1 LFGLVVLSRA
11 LRVRQEHLMREYVE
25 GAVLSGG
32 RPRMPDTPERSRL
45 ERERNIREVIFGMQD
60 GVLTTLGIVTG
71 VGAAHPDRSTI
82 LLTGLVSLVVG
93 TISMGVGEYLGGK
106 SEREVVRNAIRLE
119 QREMI
124 EKPDDEFSEQVAY
137 YRLKGFTSEEATMI
151 VTRLATNPE
160 VWLHEM
166 MRDEFGI
173 DPRIAEGGGTRASFA
188 MAGSFAGGAV
198 VPLIGYFFPVSLG
211 LSLSIG
217 IVLAALGL
225 FAIGVFAGRLSNRNP
240 LVKGAELLAF
250 GALVFCVSFAAGH
263 FIPALFGH
271 GPVSPE

>member
-1 LFGLVVLSRA
+1 V
-11 LRVRQEHLMREYVE
+11 HEYVE
-25 GAVLSGG
+25 GAVLGGG

-45 ERERNIREVIFGMQD
+45 ERARSIREVIFGMQD

-71 VGAAHPDRSTI
+71 VGAAQPERATI
-82 LLTGLVSLVVG
+82 LLTGIVSLIVG

-124 EKPDDEFSEQVAY
+124 EKPDDEFHEQVAY
-137 YRLKGFTSEEATMI
+137 YRLKGFTPEEATMI
-151 VTRLATNPE
+151 VNRLATNPD

-173 DPRIAEGGGTRASFA
+173 DPRIAEGGGARASFA
-188 MAGSFAGGAV
+188 MGGSFAAGAV
-198 VPLIGYFFPVSLG
+198 VLLIGYLFPLGYEQSLG
-211 LSLSIG
+211 VG
-217 IVLAALGL
+217 IVLAALAL
-225 FAIGVFAGRLSNRNP
+225 FAIGAFAGRLSNRNP
-240 LVKGAELLAF
+240 FGKGLELVAYG
-250 GALVFCVSFAAGH
+250 GIIFCVSYVAGH

-271 GPVSPE
+271 SPVSAG

>member
-1 LFGLVVLSRA
+1 
-11 LRVRQEHLMREYVE
+11 MREFVE
-25 GAVLSGG
+25 SAVLSGG

-71 VGAAHPDRSTI
+71 VGAAQPERAMI
-82 LLTGLVSLVVG
+82 LLTGIVSLIVG

-124 EKPDDEFSEQVAY
+124 EKPDDEFHEQVAY
-137 YRLKGFTSEEATMI
+137 YRLKGFTPDEATMI
-151 VTRLATNPE
+151 VKRLATNPE

-173 DPRIAEGGGTRASFA
+173 DPRMAEGGGTRASFA
-188 MAGSFAGGAV
+188 MAGSFACGAI
-198 VPLIGYFFPVSLG
+198 VPLIGYLFPLSYKASLAVA
-211 LSLSIG
+211 IA
-217 IVLAALGL
+217 LAALGL
-225 FAIGVFAGRLSNRNP
+225 FAIGAFAGRLSNRNP
-240 LVKGAELLAF
+240 LLKGAELLAF
-250 GALVFCVSFAAGH
+250 GAFVFCVSFVAGH
-263 FIPALFGH
+263 FIPALFGR
-271 GPVSPE
+271 GPVSAG

>member
-1 LFGLVVLSRA
+1 
-11 LRVRQEHLMREYVE
+11 MREYVE
-25 GAVLSGG
+25 SAVLGGG

-45 ERERNIREVIFGMQD
+45 ERERGIREVIFGMQD

-71 VGAAHPDRSTI
+71 VGAAQPERATI
-82 LLTGLVSLVVG
+82 LLTGLVALIVG

-124 EKPDDEFSEQVAY
+124 EKPEDEFLEQVAY
-137 YRLKGFTSEEATMI
+137 YRLKGFTADEAVMI
-151 VTRLATNPE
+151 VKRLATNPE

-173 DPRIAEGGGTRASFA
+173 DPRIAEGGGASAAFA
-188 MAGSFAGGAV
+188 MGGSFAGGAI
-198 VPLIGYFFPVSLG
+198 VPLIGYLFPLPYGVSLA
-211 LSLSIG
+211 IG
-217 IVLAALGL
+217 IALASLGL
-225 FAIGVFAGRLSNRNP
+225 FAIGAFAGRLSNRNP
-240 LVKGAELLAF
+240 FIKGAELF
-250 GALVFCVSFAAGH
+250 GYGALVFCVSFAAGR

-271 GPVSPE
+271 APVSAQ

>member
-1 LFGLVVLSRA
+1 V
-11 LRVRQEHLMREYVE
+11 REYVE
-25 GAVLSGG
+25 GAVRGG
-32 RPRMPDTPERSRL
+32 GQPRMPDTPERSRL

-71 VGAAHPDRSTI
+71 VGAAQPERSTI
-82 LLTGLVSLVVG
+82 LLTGIVSLIVG

-119 QREMI
+119 QREML
-124 EKPDDEFSEQVAY
+124 EKPDDEYHEQVAY
-137 YRLKGFTSEEATMI
+137 YQLKGFTDEEATMI
-151 VTRLATNPE
+151 VNRLATNPE

-188 MAGSFAGGAV
+188 MGGSFAAGAI
-198 VPLIGYFFPVSLG
+198 VPLIGYLFPIAYAQSLG
-211 LSLSIG
+211 IG
-217 IVLAALGL
+217 IALATLGL
-225 FAIGVFAGRLSNRNP
+225 FAIGAFAGRLSNRNP
-240 LVKGAELLAF
+240 FKKGLELVAY
-250 GALVFCVSFAAGH
+250 GALIFCVSFLAGH

-271 GPVSPE
+271 APVAAG